1 MLMQGDNVFDGYY
14 QQPEESAEALRD
26 GWLHTGD
33 AGYLQEDGQLVVLG
47 RVSEVVY
54 TQGGDRFIPTYI
66 ENRLQFSQ
74 YIQRSQER
82 RVGKECGR
90 TDRYW
95 WSAYHEKKN
104 TQTNHT
110 DKYITYTT

>member
-74 YIQRSQER
+74 YIQDVCVLGRDHTHLTAIV
-82 RVGKECGR
+82 RVDFRAARK
-90 TDRYW
+90 
-95 WSAYHEKKN
+95 SVV
-104 TQTNHT
+104 
-110 DKYITYTT
+110 